1 MEREKYPEWYVDVK
15 SISPNWITDNFLD
28 FMDLNAEKLK
38 GKNITSIGWWFWIFE
53 MDMAK
58 NWANVTIVDP
68 MFANK
73 QWIDVK
79 LKENMDWM
87 KEKSRW
93 KNEGK
98 FEKMKLEIID
108 VLAESKDEKEIAE
121 AQENLQR
128 YNERQA
134 EIEEYLR
141 RRKIL
146 MEHLKNWKENQ
157 IKYWLILNSSSWED
171 IKWVDKNSQ
180 DVVLIAH
187 TLSHI
192 YNKSD
197 WDIVNFLSE
206 ASKILKSDWKFYII
220 DYIRDVPD
228 VEKVLEETNLK
239 KYYKVNKW
247 SFVCCFDKEW
257 LDKFLEDEMK

>member
-1 MEREKYPEWYVDVK
+1 MEKENYPEWYVDVK

-28 FMDLNAEKLK
+28 FMNLKLEDCK
-38 GKNITSIGWWFWIFE
+38 WKNITSIGWGFWIFE

-68 MFANK
+68 VFADK
-73 QWIDVK
+73 QWIDLK

-98 FEKMKLEIID
+98 FEKMKSEIID

-157 IKYWLILNSSSWED
+157 IKYWLLLNSSSWDD
-171 IKWVDKNSQ
+171 IKWVDVNSQ
-180 DVVLIAH
+180 DIVLIAH

-197 WDIVNFLSE
+197 CDIVNFLSE

-220 DYIRDVPD
+220 DYIRDIPE
-228 VEKVLEETNLK
+228 VEKILEKTKLK
-239 KYYKVNKW
+239 NYYKVNKW

-257 LDKFLEDEMK
+257 LDGFLENEMR

>member
-1 MEREKYPEWYVDVK
+1 MEKEKYPEWYVDVK
-15 SISPNWITDNFLD
+15 SISPNWITENFLD
-28 FMDLNAEKLK
+28 FMNLKLEDCK

-68 MFANK
+68 IFANK

-93 KNEGK
+93 KNEGR
-98 FEKMKLEIID
+98 FEKMKLEIRD

-157 IKYWLILNSSSWED
+157 VKYWLILNSSSWDD

-187 TLSHI
+187 TLSHV

-206 ASKILKSDWKFYII
+206 SSKILISDWKFYII

>member
-1 MEREKYPEWYVDVK
+1 MNKEKYPESYVDVK
-15 SISPNWITDNFLD
+15 SVNPNWITDNFLD

-68 MFANK
+68 VFADK
-73 QWIDVK
+73 QKIDLK

-87 KEKSRW
+87 REKSRW

-98 FEKMKLEIID
+98 FEKMKSEIID
-108 VLAESKDEKEIAE
+108 VLVESKDEKEIAE

-157 IKYWLILNSSSWED
+157 IKYWLILNSSSWDD
-171 IKWVDKNSQ
+171 IKWVDRNSQ

-257 LDKFLEDEMK
+257 LDKFLENEMK

>member
-15 SISPNWITDNFLD
+15 SISPNRITDNFLD

-98 FEKMKLEIID
+98 FEKMKSEIID

-157 IKYWLILNSSSWED
+157 IKYWLILNSSSWDD

-228 VEKVLEETNLK
+228 VEKVLEKTNLK

>member
-68 MFANK
+68 MFVDK

-98 FEKMKLEIID
+98 FEKMKSEIID

-157 IKYWLILNSSSWED
+157 VKYWLILNSSSWDD

-206 ASKILKSDWKFYII
+206 ASKILKSDWRFYII
-220 DYIRDVPD
+220 DYTRDIPD
-228 VEKVLEETNLK
+228 VEKVFEKTKLK

-247 SFVCCFDKEW
+247 SFVCCFDKKW
-257 LDKFLEDEMK
+257 LDKFLENELR